1 MTFKWELEIA
11 PGNHSAHSTDMYGR
25 TTEKARI
32 AVTRRSLL
40 TLDWT
45 IRLFFVALIS
55 MPVGIS
61 TLIWPV
67 PTGLGREALVDFD
80 SMLRR
85 DLRSKFEHHSC
96 NQRSDRAQ
104 HACCRPSA
112 LFKHGKTECSSVKYG
127 ADPRRKRPLSLVME
141 AQAFPLFPMA

>member
-11 PGNHSAHSTDMYGR
+11 LGNHSAHRTDMYGR

-32 AVTRRSLL
+32 AVTRESLL

-45 IRLFFVALIS
+45 IGLFFVALIS

-67 PTGLGREALVDFD
+67 PTGLGRGRGRFRLNV
-80 SMLRR
+80 
-85 DLRSKFEHHSC
+85 
-96 NQRSDRAQ
+96 
-104 HACCRPSA
+104 
-112 LFKHGKTECSSVKYG
+112 TERLGIQV
-127 ADPRRKRPLSLVME
+127 RTSLM
-141 AQAFPLFPMA
+141 QSTQ